1 MEWTD
6 ILLVVLPFVLTF
18 LLGLVIKSPIY
29 DKVKKGVTLLAK
41 DIEDD
46 KLTKEELKELW
57 DAITK
62 KL

>member
-41 DIEDD
+41 DIADD